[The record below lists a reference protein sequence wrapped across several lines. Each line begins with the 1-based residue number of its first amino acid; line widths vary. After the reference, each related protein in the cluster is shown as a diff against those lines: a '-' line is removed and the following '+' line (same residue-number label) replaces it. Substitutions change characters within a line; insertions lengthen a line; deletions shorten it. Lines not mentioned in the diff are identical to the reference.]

1 MHEEELIKAHANLLQ
16 EKADWQR
23 ECLELREEKEN
34 LINEKKRLEEKIKIM
49 NSNDVKRLLDLL
61 CLKSNTDNI
70 VMYTELSNKFYS
82 DFEDWKYLEEKEWMR
97 ANNSEKNFW
106 ENESNKREK
115 NATTWMVAFWVL
127 FGSWIVLLI
136 KLFI

>member
-1 MHEEELIKAHANLLQ
+1 MHEEEFIKAHATLLQ

-70 VMYTELSNKFYS
+70 AMYTELSRKFYS
-82 DFEDWKYLEEKEWMR
+82 DFEDWKYFEEEEWIR
-97 ANNSEKNFW
+97 ANDSEKKFW

-115 NATTWMVAFWVL
+115 RATTWMVSFWVL

>member
-1 MHEEELIKAHANLLQ
+1 MHEEELIKAHATLLQ

-61 CLKSNTDNI
+61 CLESNTDNI
-70 VMYTELSNKFYS
+70 VMYTELSRKFYS
-82 DFEDWKYLEEKEWMR
+82 DFEDWKYSEKEEWIR
-97 ANNSEKNFW
+97 ANNAAKEFW
-106 ENESNKREK
+106 EDESNKREK